1 MSLRPLSTLF
11 MVGPRWLMTTLLA
24 RATGNEFEFAVTF
37 GFKQHL
43 RTEGAVLVA
52 SRLAVVDLH
61 FHGLILPD
69 FRHQRKQH

>member
-1 MSLRPLSTLF
+1 MAGEYELA
-11 MVGPRWLMTTLLA
+11 VEGYVELA

-37 GFKQHL
+37 GFKQRL

-52 SRLAVVDLH
+52 SRLAVVNLY
-61 FHGLILPD
+61 FHMHILPD

>member
-1 MSLRPLSTLF
+1 MAGEYELA
-11 MVGPRWLMTTLLA
+11 VEGNVELA